1 MKENYIGKVNISNE
15 KSLTYLGH
23 VLSEDGRNMPN
34 ILHKKAKSI
43 GTQKLIPKLI
53 KNLGSF
59 TFEGGIIY
67 LQSLLRTSIL
77 YGSETMFIITEKEFR
92 AIEVIEE
99 SVLPKN
105 LSH

>member
-1 MKENYIGKVNISNE
+1 M
-15 KSLTYLGH
+15 LA
-23 VLSEDGRNMPN
+23 EDGTNMPN
-34 ILHKKAKSI
+34 ILHKRNRSL

-77 YGSETMFIITEKEFR
+77 YGSETMFNITEKEF
-92 AIEVIEE
+92 
-99 SVLPKN
+99 
-105 LSH
+105 